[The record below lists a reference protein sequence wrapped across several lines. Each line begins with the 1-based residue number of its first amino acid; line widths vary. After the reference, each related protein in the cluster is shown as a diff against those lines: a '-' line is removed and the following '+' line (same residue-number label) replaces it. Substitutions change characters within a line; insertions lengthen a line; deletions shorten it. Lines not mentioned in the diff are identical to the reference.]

1 MKIARSVWEL
11 VGKTPLLELCRF
23 TKDNGIEGKIL
34 AKLESMNPAGSVKD
48 RAVLGMLEGAERR
61 GELRSGVI
69 VEPTSGNTGI
79 ALAALAAARGYRA
92 VLVMP
97 DTMSAER
104 IKLMRAY
111 GAEVVLTDGRRGMRG
126 AIGQAK
132 HIAKER
138 GAFLLGQFDN
148 PDNPDAHERTTAPEI
163 YEATEGKFD
172 DFVAGVGTGGT
183 LTGVGRYLKRRM
195 KAVKV
200 IAAEPASSSF
210 FKTGKAGP
218 HGIQGIGAGFAPAV
232 CDISL
237 ADEIIAVSDVD
248 AIGAAQAVAEKEGVF
263 VGISSG
269 AALFA
274 AAEVLRREAGKTA
287 VVLLPDSGD
296 RYLSTPLCEN

>member
-1 MKIARSVWEL
+1 M
-11 VGKTPLLELCRF
+11 
-23 TKDNGIEGKIL
+23 
-34 AKLESMNPAGSVKD
+34 AKLEGMNPAGSVKD
-48 RAVLGMLEGAERR
+48 RAVLAMLEGARRR
-61 GELRSGVI
+61 GELKSGVI

-79 ALAALAAARGYRA
+79 ALAALAAAKGYRA

-97 DTMSAER
+97 DTMSLER
-104 IKLMRAY
+104 RKLIAAY
-111 GAEVVLTDGRRGMRG
+111 GAEVVLTDGARGMQG
-126 AIGQAK
+126 AIEKAK
-132 HIAKER
+132 QIAKER

-148 PDNPDAHERTTAPEI
+148 PDNPAAHERTTAPEI
-163 YEATEGKFD
+163 YKATEGKFD
-172 DFVAGVGTGGT
+172 YFVAGVGTGGT
-183 LTGVGRYLKRRM
+183 LTGVARYLKRRM
-195 KAVKV
+195 KAVKI

-210 FKTGKAGP
+210 FRTGKAGA

-237 ADEIIAVSDVD
+237 ADEIIAVSDGD
-248 AIGAAQAVAEKEGVF
+248 AIKTAQSVARTEGIF

-274 AAEVLRREAGKTA
+274 AAEVLRREAKKTA

>member
-126 AIGQAK
+126 A
-132 HIAKER
+132 
-138 GAFLLGQFDN
+138 FLLGQFDN

-172 DFVAGVGTGGT
+172 YFVAGVGTGGT